1 MNFMSK
7 LFENRR
13 NELEEEI
20 QTHLQMAIQ
29 ERVNRGESVAQAR
42 IAAMREF
49 GNVPLVKEVT
59 RETWGWLRLEHLGQ
73 DLRFAL
79 RQMRKSPGFTISAI
93 ATLALGLGATMAI
106 FTVVDSVLWR
116 PLAYPHPD
124 WILEVSS
131 MYEGGPDYRVIRAA
145 QFRYLQERSHSFESL
160 ALNDPVPS
168 SVNLSGGSEPEQVAT
183 AFVSADF
190 FRVLGV
196 APAIGR
202 AFTSEEDR
210 PGGTCAVVLT
220 DGLWRTRYQSDH
232 SIIRK
237 QIAINGESCNVV
249 GVLPSEF
256 RFHLNT
262 KMFMPARIAQVPNDL
277 GHYYMLLAR
286 LKPGVTLDQ
295 ARSELGT
302 LFSRFK
308 VTHGNL
314 VDDGEVGFQ
323 AGRYQDAVLGD
334 ARPALWALFGA
345 TSLLLLIA
353 CVNVAHLQIS
363 RAAARTKEMAVR
375 AALGAGRLRLA
386 RQLITESI
394 LLALAGAMC
403 GLLMA
408 VIGVPLLLHL
418 SPSGLPRATDISV
431 NLNVIAFAIALSA
444 FTVTVFG
451 AAQAM
456 FASRVDVNLALKA
469 GSYRQTPY
477 AVGRL
482 WRDLLIGTEV
492 ALSLILLT
500 GALLLMRSFVGLERV
515 APGFDSRNV
524 LTFKMS
530 IPPRYST
537 TSRSWAFERDILARL
552 DALPGIDAAASAT
565 SLPLEA
571 GPDMPGILL
580 AQSPPAAINPAYRP
594 VSPKYFHVLGIPLI
608 RGRSFMDSDT
618 PNSLPVA
625 IINAS
630 LARQAFQDRDPIGQK
645 LQLGSGLGTE
655 YADAPRVIVGIVGDV
670 RETALDTPAGITVF
684 IPRAQ
689 IPETLTPL
697 MNRVLP
703 MSWAVRSRTPP
714 AQLIGAIRQAILRV
728 DAQQPAADVRTMEQ
742 TMSAAVSRQRFTL
755 VLMTIFAILAVVMAA
770 VGIYGVVSYHMRQR
784 ERELGIRLALGA
796 LPGSLIRRVTM
807 LETRPIAAGLLAG
820 TVASLVLARMI
831 RSLLFET
838 SPNDPV
844 SLAASAVAL
853 GLLAWLGCY
862 LPARRVSLL
871 DPLQILREE

>member
-314 VDDGEVGFQ
+314 V
-323 AGRYQDAVLGD
+323 
-334 ARPALWALFGA
+334 
-345 TSLLLLIA
+345 
-353 CVNVAHLQIS
+353 
-363 RAAARTKEMAVR
+363 
-375 AALGAGRLRLA
+375 
-386 RQLITESI
+386 
-394 LLALAGAMC
+394 
-403 GLLMA
+403 
-408 VIGVPLLLHL
+408 
-418 SPSGLPRATDISV
+418 
-431 NLNVIAFAIALSA
+431 
-444 FTVTVFG
+444 
-451 AAQAM
+451 
-456 FASRVDVNLALKA
+456 
-469 GSYRQTPY
+469 
-477 AVGRL
+477 
-482 WRDLLIGTEV
+482 
-492 ALSLILLT
+492 
-500 GALLLMRSFVGLERV
+500 
-515 APGFDSRNV
+515 
-524 LTFKMS
+524 
-530 IPPRYST
+530 
-537 TSRSWAFERDILARL
+537 
-552 DALPGIDAAASAT
+552 
-565 SLPLEA
+565 
-571 GPDMPGILL
+571 
-580 AQSPPAAINPAYRP
+580 
-594 VSPKYFHVLGIPLI
+594 
-608 RGRSFMDSDT
+608 
-618 PNSLPVA
+618 
-625 IINAS
+625 
-630 LARQAFQDRDPIGQK
+630 
-645 LQLGSGLGTE
+645 
-655 YADAPRVIVGIVGDV
+655 
-670 RETALDTPAGITVF
+670 
-684 IPRAQ
+684 
-689 IPETLTPL
+689 
-697 MNRVLP
+697 
-703 MSWAVRSRTPP
+703 
-714 AQLIGAIRQAILRV
+714 
-728 DAQQPAADVRTMEQ
+728 
-742 TMSAAVSRQRFTL
+742 
-755 VLMTIFAILAVVMAA
+755 
-770 VGIYGVVSYHMRQR
+770 
-784 ERELGIRLALGA
+784 
-796 LPGSLIRRVTM
+796 
-807 LETRPIAAGLLAG
+807 
-820 TVASLVLARMI
+820 
-831 RSLLFET
+831 
-838 SPNDPV
+838 
-844 SLAASAVAL
+844 
-853 GLLAWLGCY
+853 
-862 LPARRVSLL
+862 
-871 DPLQILREE
+871 